1 MLDYEDNG
9 FELENQENEGFGMEE
24 NQDFMNEPLD
34 EGDFQDPDMPEG
46 EMSFVDTDGDGYEE
60 TTVIDYD
67 IDGDGYAETH
77 EVHVDRDGDGI
88 DDYHATFQ
96 EFDSNNSGE
105 MDTMVG
111 EIDSDGDMVP
121 DKVVKY
127 NDYDQDGVYDNVK
140 VYSDIDG
147 DEQIDVVEKHFD
159 SDGDGII
166 DTTEVYV
173 DESGDGFADY
183 HEMYDFDEE
192 TNLIVLAD
200 GYDYDFEYDGLYPVE
215 LEQYDPSTVSDPD
228 MVLGVPDVSMEYWE
242 YQGEDGPCALYAQM
256 FVIEEL
262 TGEDIDI
269 DDFINEAADNGWY
282 EEGEGTAFLNM
293 NQMLDYYDIDN
304 EMGFNKS
311 MDDIME
317 CLNDGGKV
325 IVSVDA
331 DQIWFG
337 EDSDIFSP
345 MSGANHAVEVIG
357 IDNSDPDNP
366 MVILNDSG
374 HPNGQGEMVPLEVFE
389 NAWNEGDRQMIVC
402 YPS

>member
-1 MLDYEDNG
+1 MIDYEDNG
-9 FELENQENEGFGMEE
+9 FDLENQDLDMEE
-24 NQDFMNEPLD
+24 NQDFLD
-34 EGDFQDPDMPEG
+34 EPFYDEDNQEGLIDPDEVEG
-46 EMSFVDTDGDGYEE
+46 EMSFVDMDGDGHTE
-60 TTVIDYD
+60 TTIVDYD
-67 IDGDGYAETH
+67 MDGDGYAETH
-77 EVHVDRDGDGI
+77 EVHSDLDNDGI
-88 DDYHATFQ
+88 DDYHAIFQ
-96 EFDSNNSGE
+96 EVDTNNSGE
-105 MDTMVG
+105 MDTMFA

-121 DKVVKY
+121 DKAVKY

-140 VYSDIDG
+140 VYSDTDG
-147 DEQIDVVEKHFD
+147 DEQLDVVEKHFD

-173 DESGDGFADY
+173 DETGDGFTDY
-183 HEMYDFDEE
+183 HVMYDFDEE
-192 TNLIVLAD
+192 TNLVVLAD
-200 GYDYDFEYDGLYPVE
+200 DYDFDYDDVYYAD

-228 MVLGVPDVSMEYWE
+228 MILGDPEESLDYWE

-262 TGEDIDI
+262 SGVDIDI
-269 DDFINEAADNGWY
+269 DDFINEATENGWY
-282 EEGEGTAFLNM
+282 EDGEGTPILNM

-311 MDDIME
+311 MDDIVE
-317 CLNDGGKV
+317 CLSDGGKV

-331 DQIWFG
+331 AQIWYG
-337 EDSDIFSP
+337 EDTDIFSP

-374 HPNGQGEMVPLEVFE
+374 HPNGQGEMVPLDVFE